1 MYLLLLP
8 QDDPSLCHDEGGLCL
23 AVLSLRVMKGTKVVP
38 NLHILSESSSKQDII
53 TLYLMSK
60 TVSYLQVCLSLLKV
74 EE

>member
-8 QDDPSLCHDEGGLCL
+8 QDDPSLCHDEGSVCL

-60 TVSYLQVCLSLLKV
+60 TVSYLQVCLSLIKV